1 MDAIEIKLYALIG
14 NPSSRTKRMLEKII
28 GQWAIILI
36 DLIDIGSTCNF
47 LDSSI
52 LEALRLLVTSKKG
65 FEVRLANRDVITT
78 RVLVFM
84 FKS

>member
-1 MDAIEIKLYALIG
+1 
-14 NPSSRTKRMLEKII
+14 MLEKIK

-36 DLIDIGSTCNF
+36 DIGSTHNF

-52 LEALRLLVTSKKG
+52 LEALRLSVTSKKG

-78 RVLVFM
+78 KGACVDV
-84 FKS
+84 

>member
-28 GQWAIILI
+28 GQWAII
-36 DLIDIGSTCNF
+36 LIDIGSTCNF

-78 RVLVFM
+78 KGACVHV
-84 FKS
+84 